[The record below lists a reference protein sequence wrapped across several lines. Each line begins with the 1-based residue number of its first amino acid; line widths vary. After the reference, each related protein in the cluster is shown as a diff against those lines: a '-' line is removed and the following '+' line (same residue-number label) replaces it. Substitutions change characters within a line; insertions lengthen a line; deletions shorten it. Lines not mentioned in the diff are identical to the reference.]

1 MAIKESPS
9 ASIAAE
15 ESQIAKAV
23 LMSGDPLRAK
33 YVADHYLEEVVC
45 FNTVRNML
53 GYTGTYKGKRISV
66 MGHGMG
72 VPSMGIYSY
81 ELYQFFGVDTII
93 RIGSAGGIGD
103 DVKVRDVV
111 IALGASTNSHFAD
124 QYRFPGQLCATADF
138 RPLRDAG
145 EAAEAESAALETEQA
160 ITALVGNINAL
171 PSIDKLTSSDG
182 GNVKK
187 LMEQYETLKQ
197 DDREK
202 VTNSALLLAAFE
214 RITAIEKQMADVE
227 AMIKEKLE
235 GVTVNLDTKEDIQ
248 AIDKAME
255 GLASTDVAKITA
267 VEQFLSPAKVDLV
280 NLMLKELVE
289 DGQTVT
295 ATQENKEALQALL
308 DEINQYY
315 TGIPEADK
323 KYVEGYEAVATVQA
337 AIDALEEKDS
347 DLNGGKPA
355 PETGDHLPTAA
366 LLLVLAA
373 GSTLLINRK
382 RK

>member
-1 MAIKESPS
+1 M
-9 ASIAAE
+9 
-15 ESQIAKAV
+15 
-23 LMSGDPLRAK
+23 
-33 YVADHYLEEVVC
+33 
-45 FNTVRNML
+45 
-53 GYTGTYKGKRISV
+53 
-66 MGHGMG
+66 
-72 VPSMGIYSY
+72 
-81 ELYQFFGVDTII
+81 
-93 RIGSAGGIGD
+93 
-103 DVKVRDVV
+103 
-111 IALGASTNSHFAD
+111 
-124 QYRFPGQLCATADF
+124 
-138 RPLRDAG
+138 
-145 EAAEAESAALETEQA
+145 
-160 ITALVGNINAL
+160 GNINAL

-235 GVTVNLDTKEDIQ
+235 GVTVTLDTKEDIQ

-337 AIDALEEKDS
+337 AIDALEKRIPTRMEESLSLRRRPPADCGS
-347 DLNGGKPA
+347 AAGTGGGKHP
-355 PETGDHLPTAA
+355 PHKLETQIIYKREAAGIPAA
-366 LLLVLAA
+366 LPRFMDFFP
-373 GSTLLINRK
+373 GRP
-382 RK
+382 